1 MQLEIGYPD
10 ILNQLHPEARTAFT
24 RTYERVLSET
34 RDEQKALLAA
44 FGALR
49 RLDDGMAIKAA
60 KRDDLGITVGGWA
73 VMFGTPRVKDTDNTF
88 FKSTTEYG
96 LDYFQ
101 DAPLWWMHGFDVK
114 VGSEPIG
121 HRTKTAMYK
130 NHGIWLEHVLYKSH
144 PIYSQLVDWAKAGKL
159 SYSSDTFYHHMMAGL
174 DMDNGGMDTWFLG
187 GCSLVDDPAEPGLGN
202 VIIVEP
208 GDTNNSVK
216 SAQHGVERA
225 DGLTPNA
232 APIDASAIGL
242 PQPHAAKFAHLTK
255 GSKAMNPDI
264 AALAEMFGVEATPE
278 AVIAALEA
286 LISGLQSAPDA
297 TDGGMEMKAE
307 EEGGETVTITVPAE
321 EIRSA
326 LAMKADAKNSEVAAV
341 LGKMVAAITPKQVKV
356 LNTSALATVY
366 ETMKNTP
373 QNRIP
378 AYTPQQAASNGGSS
392 RPTSVQPVQIKGRA
406 SNKFV
411 PAAQVGR
418 ADHQP
423 LGNAFRAAYQKRMG
437 NHQHKA
443 VKAMSASIGTLGGF
457 LLDNVVS
464 NEIIE
469 YLYAAQVVMAAGAR
483 TMPLDGQSLQV
494 VKQNGTSSAYWVGE
508 NLEIGTS
515 QPTFTTVTLVPKKLA
530 ARVLLPRELV
540 ERESFN
546 IESIIRNDLQ
556 EQMGLAMDYS
566 FLFGTGGAGTGNNTG
581 ASPLGLLNI
590 SGVTQTGI
598 SDGAGGTLPNGGIP
612 GLTDLTNA
620 VGRVEDANVPLT
632 TGSFI
637 GHPRTVRSFR
647 NMVDTTG
654 RPLFRQDWAER
665 PQLVTDG
672 FGWQAT
678 TAIPTTVTTG
688 TSTDTSYI
696 FFGNW
701 DDAVVGMGQTIEIAV
716 DDRQYFSSDQI
727 QFRAIMY
734 VDFAVFYPEAFEV
747 ITGVRAAS

>member
-1 MQLEIGYPD
+1 
-10 ILNQLHPEARTAFT
+10 
-24 RTYERVLSET
+24 
-34 RDEQKALLAA
+34 
-44 FGALR
+44 
-49 RLDDGMAIKAA
+49 
-60 KRDDLGITVGGWA
+60 
-73 VMFGTPRVKDTDNTF
+73 
-88 FKSTTEYG
+88 
-96 LDYFQ
+96 
-101 DAPLWWMHGFDVK
+101 
-114 VGSEPIG
+114 
-121 HRTKTAMYK
+121 
-130 NHGIWLEHVLYKSH
+130 
-144 PIYSQLVDWAKAGKL
+144 
-159 SYSSDTFYHHMMAGL
+159 
-174 DMDNGGMDTWFLG
+174 
-187 GCSLVDDPAEPGLGN
+187 
-202 VIIVEP
+202 
-208 GDTNNSVK
+208 
-216 SAQHGVERA
+216 
-225 DGLTPNA
+225 
-232 APIDASAIGL
+232 
-242 PQPHAAKFAHLTK
+242 
-255 GSKAMNPDI
+255 MNPDI